1 MSALVIY
8 PEDSGKDAED
18 VLRALVKLLTRALA
32 PDHRHD
38 KLKVNVANG
47 EPRSAMRAHRWASP
61 KEEGLRRALVR
72 DLATRLRSGELI
84 VFHHDGDEAW
94 RGKPGSAKHDKAV
107 EGLLRDV
114 RRALNTGEPDTAPV
128 PGFLRLV
135 PHYSVE
141 AWLYLNHAEVQRLA
155 PERAARWLAAERR
168 PGHGLDH
175 LHKPKD
181 DEAGKG
187 LSDKHNR
194 ALAQS
199 LRVEDLQ
206 ESPSARA
213 IVEAWRGCTP
223 LMTALSA
230 ASP

>member
-8 PEDSGKDAED
+8 PEDTGKDADE
-18 VLRALVKLLTRALA
+18 VLRALVKLLTRMLA

-38 KLKVNVANG
+38 KLKVNVASG
-47 EPRSAMRAHRWASP
+47 EPRRAMRALVGKS
-61 KEEGLRRALVR
+61 KEDEALRRKLVNN
-72 DLATRLRSGELI
+72 LATRLSSGEI
-84 VFHHDGDEAW
+84 IIFHHDGDEPW
-94 RGKPGSAKHDKAV
+94 RGEPGSAKFDKTITK
-107 EGLLRDV
+107 LLRDV
-114 RRALNTGEPDTAPV
+114 RRALNTGEPDTTPV

-135 PHYSVE
+135 PHYSIE

-223 LMTALSA
+223 LMNALSA
-230 ASP
+230 TSP